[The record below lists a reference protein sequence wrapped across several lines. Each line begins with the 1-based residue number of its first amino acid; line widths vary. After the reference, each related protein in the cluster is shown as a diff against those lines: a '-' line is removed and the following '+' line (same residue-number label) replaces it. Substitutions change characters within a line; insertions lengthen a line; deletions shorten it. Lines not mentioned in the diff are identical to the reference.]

1 MRVSEMLP
9 AGFGG
14 DGRFGTL
21 IFESYGAAACDNE
34 IPREG
39 VLCLSKFRCKRPL
52 RHTILYSHYGFR
64 LFW

>member
-9 AGFGG
+9 AGFDG

-21 IFESYGAAACDNE
+21 IFVSYGAAACDNE

-39 VLCLSKFRCKRPL
+39 VLCLSKFR
-52 RHTILYSHYGFR
+52 
-64 LFW
+64 